1 MLLVAQ
7 MVGELRLQR
16 ALHERSREALEK
28 PLRTRQV
35 LGLRVSRQQLVE
47 QLAADLLVFL
57 HRRPFPRRNDRP
69 WRASSARY
77 TEFLTGSYA
86 AIVPWVER
94 VAQQA
99 NLCLSF
105 AHLLELENWGDRNT
119 ARAMVEWYDG
129 LPTVWTLSRHDDAH
143 EFESE
148 HWTKV

>member
-57 HRRPFPRRNDRP
+57 HRRPFPCRNDRP

-77 TEFLTGSYA
+77 TEFLTGSPRQGTRL
-86 AIVPWVER
+86 IP
-94 VAQQA
+94 
-99 NLCLSF
+99 
-105 AHLLELENWGDRNT
+105 
-119 ARAMVEWYDG
+119 
-129 LPTVWTLSRHDDAH
+129 RHDRA
-143 EFESE
+143 
-148 HWTKV
+148 WYVGG